1 MASLSSSSSAL
12 GFFLSLWTP
21 ILRQRCH
28 LSLCAPQRTNETP
41 LSALPLCEALRTAPQ
56 NGGERREKNGDWI
69 GCRTVGRFGTS
80 GSGVGRLGWGE
91 AGGKGAKKWMAH
103 RSSSSEFACPKKKGE
118 GGGQRWGGC
127 LIIKSA
133 PSFRTRPHEIPARK
147 SSRRTNVAYRCLGY
161 YPS

>member
-28 LSLCAPQRTNETP
+28 FSLCAPQRTNETP

-69 GCRTVGRFGTS
+69 GCRSVGLGLRDRAWVVWAGEKQEEKVLKS
-80 GSGVGRLGWGE
+80 GWRIDRRPLSLLAPKRKE
-91 AGGKGAKKWMAH
+91 KGGDNDG
-103 RSSSSEFACPKKKGE
+103 
-118 GGGQRWGGC
+118 GGC

-147 SSRRTNVAYRCLGY
+147 SSRQTNVAYRCLGY